1 MVPQKK
7 KSTLASQQTG
17 FGLWFLLMVIISLL
31 LWIGAC
37 GRGSQKTVVAE
48 VNGQRITVKDF
59 QDELARTPA
68 DMRPVYEQEPEEVL
82 DRLISVTLLLQEAK
96 RKGLVNSSDLR
107 DLDKPGIQEGMRR
120 LMEQSLKGVEAI
132 TDKEVLAFY
141 RQHRDEM
148 GGKPLADVREA
159 IRDMILEQ
167 KQQRRIDELAGRL
180 RIAAAITTYPEQLP
194 KPPPPALAAS
204 TADAF
209 QAALKSGR
217 PSVVDFGSNSCI
229 PCIQLRPVMAAVK
242 DAHGGRINVLFMEVS
257 DNRDLAR
264 QYKVRLVPTLI
275 FFDAQGREVQRKI
288 GFMERV
294 EIETVLR
301 DLKFLGG

>member
-7 KSTLASQQTG
+7 KSSLASQQAG
-17 FGLWFLLMVIISLL
+17 FRLWFLLLVIISLP

-59 QDELARTPA
+59 QEELARIPA
-68 DMRPVYEQEPEEVL
+68 DMRPVYEQNPEEVL

-96 RKGLVNSSDLR
+96 RRGLVDSSDLR
-107 DLDKPGIQEGMRR
+107 GLNKPGIQEGMRR
-120 LMEQSLKGVEAI
+120 LMEQSIKGVEAI

-141 RQHRDEM
+141 RQYRDQM
-148 GGKPLADVREA
+148 GGKPLSDVREA
-159 IRDMILEQ
+159 IRTMILEQ
-167 KQQRRIDELAGRL
+167 KQQQRIDELAGRL
-180 RIAAAITTYPEQLP
+180 RIAAAITTFPERLP
-194 KPPPPALAAS
+194 KPPLPALEAS

-217 PSVVDFGSNSCI
+217 PTVVDFGSNSCI
-229 PCIQLRPVMAAVK
+229 PCIRLRPVMRALK
-242 DAHGGRINVLFMEVS
+242 DAHTERINVLFMEVS
-257 DNRDLAR
+257 ANRDLALH
-264 QYKVRLVPTLI
+264 YKVRLVPTLI
-275 FFDAQGREVQRKI
+275 FFDTQGREVQRKM
-288 GFMERV
+288 GFMER
-294 EIETVLR
+294 EEMEKVLR